1 MRLTCSALIRQYGR
15 EDLVPDLVQAIIGRQ
30 YGNNGCVRELAVTG
44 ELAIIATC
52 LDGYTRLEFKRPV
65 VGGRN
70 GSSADGNCSRHP
82 RSDLLPTKCQTSKTI
97 QPRLHRYDLSGHRQ
111 ACMRRSFNLS

>member
-1 MRLTCSALIRQYGR
+1 MRLTCSALIRQFGR

-44 ELAIIATC
+44 ELAIIAIC
-52 LDGYTRLEFKRPV
+52 LDGYTRLQFKRPV

-70 GSSADGNCSRHP
+70 GSSAAKLFSTPQGRIYS
-82 RSDLLPTKCQTSKTI
+82 
-97 QPRLHRYDLSGHRQ
+97 
-111 ACMRRSFNLS
+111 RRSARRRKAFNRACIEMIFQAIDRLA